1 MTQSVAEAPPQD
13 PSGLD
18 TLRAT
23 GLQMR
28 HALRRYVTGV
38 TVVTTLDEHGSLVG
52 LTANSFTSVSLEP
65 PLVLVCLGLQSR
77 SYAHCVRQG
86 RYTINVLTD
95 EQGEIAQQFATR
107 GGPRDGVCHWR
118 LNQRGYP
125 VLTASLAHFECTLV
139 NSVLAGDHAI
149 LIGAVEAISMGE
161 DSRPLVF
168 HDGQLFGLA
177 AGAAAH

>member
-1 MTQSVAEAPPQD
+1 MAQSVVEAPPRESAERDTVQAN
-13 PSGLD
+13 GLD
-18 TLRAT
+18 
-23 GLQMR
+23 MR

-65 PLVLVCLGLQSR
+65 PLVLICLGLKSR
-77 SYAHCVRQG
+77 SYAHCIRQG

-95 EQGEIAQQFATR
+95 QQGEIAQQFATR
-107 GGPRDGVCHWR
+107 GGVRDDVCHWR
-118 LNQRGYP
+118 LNERGYP
-125 VLTASLAHFECTLV
+125 VLTASLAHFECALV

-149 LIGAVEAISMGE
+149 LIGEVEAISLGE
-161 DSRPLVF
+161 DSSPLVF

-177 AGAAAH
+177 AGNPVH